1 MGDFLLRLAFF
12 AAAPIAIVLL
22 ANLFPVRGA
31 LIDVALALGVFSA
44 GESLRRRA
52 ANSRVLSLAL
62 KEALAFESFY
72 RSKPP
77 RPFAYYFF
85 YPLLFPYWLS
95 NREARHEFL
104 MFRGYTLVSFLLL
117 VVQQGWQYYSS
128 YLPELGLREFLPA
141 LGLSLGVETLVVLSL
156 LMPIATTVVWYHS
169 SFRRGRL
176 LAVLLVGLVSS
187 GFAIARIVSHRDPIV
202 SYLTRQRVVQRTKAD
217 RKHARTALFAALSAA
232 WRELYKEK
240 SIPGDGKVEGKALD
254 DARTALEPFYKHD
267 EAFAFDL
274 WASPRGRPH
283 YLVLYCESRGGRPP
297 IWVGLKDG
305 AEIRKT
311 AQLPRGAFLAMREA
325 ADTANALDL
334 INDDD

>member
-1 MGDFLLRLAFF
+1 MADFLLRMAFF

-22 ANLFPVRGA
+22 ASVFPVRGA
-31 LIDVALALGVFSA
+31 LIDVAIALGAFIA
-44 GESLRRRA
+44 GESLRQRA
-52 ANSRVLSLAL
+52 ARSRILSLAL

-77 RPFAYYFF
+77 RRFAYYFF
-85 YPLLFPYWLS
+85 YPLLFPYWLT

-104 MFRGYTLVSFLLL
+104 MFRGYTIVSFLLL
-117 VVQQGWQYYSS
+117 LAQQAWSYYSS
-128 YLPELGLREFLPA
+128 YPPELGPREFLPA
-141 LGLSLGVETLVVLSL
+141 VGITLGVETLLVLSL

-187 GFAIARIVSHRDPIV
+187 GFAIARVVSHRDPIV
-202 SYLTRQRVVQRTKAD
+202 SFFTRQRVVQRTRVARKKA
-217 RKHARTALFAALSAA
+217 RPVLFDALSAA
-232 WRELYKEK
+232 WRELYRERGV
-240 SIPGDGKVEGKALD
+240 PGDGKVEGPALD
-254 DARTALEPFYKHD
+254 AAREALQAFYKRD

-283 YLVLYCESRGGRPP
+283 YLVLYCEARGGRPP

-325 ADTANALDL
+325 ADTADALDL
-334 INDDD
+334 MSDDD

>member
-1 MGDFLLRLAFF
+1 MADFLLRLGFF

-31 LIDVALALGVFSA
+31 LIDVALALGVFVA
-44 GESLRRRA
+44 GESLKRRA
-52 ANSRVLSLAL
+52 ASSRLLKLAL
-62 KEALAFESFY
+62 KEALAFETFY

-77 RPFAYYFF
+77 RKFAYYFF
-85 YPLLFPYWLS
+85 YPLLFPYWLT

-117 VVQQGWQYYSS
+117 LAQQAWAFYSN
-128 YLPELGLREFLPA
+128 YPPELGLREFLPA
-141 LGLSLGVETLVVLSL
+141 LGLTLGVETLLVLSL

-176 LAVLLVGLVSS
+176 LAVLLVGLLST
-187 GFAIARIVSHRDPIV
+187 GFALSRVVSHRDPIV
-202 SYLTRQRVVQRTKAD
+202 SYLTRQRVVQRTKVA
-217 RKHARTALFAALSAA
+217 RKQARPVLFNALSAA
-232 WRELYKEK
+232 WRELYQEK
-240 SIPGDGKVEGKALD
+240 SVPGDGKVEGP
-254 DARTALEPFYKHD
+254 ALEAAREALQDFYKND

-283 YLVLYCESRGGRPP
+283 YLVLYCEARGGRPP

-311 AQLPRGAFLAMREA
+311 NQLPRGAFLAMREA

-334 INDDD
+334 VSDDD